1 VTWNEYAQL
10 IVFARMG
17 NESKIFLSGVCND
30 IKSSTSDSLLLQ
42 YIDGLELYLYY
53 NDANS
58 LGILWD
64 VFEKLPKDIPGETS
78 YKCVLLSINNIC
90 YSLGIE
96 VDEKIEKYW
105 SIVIGEKNE
114 LSSYLTDCDK
124 MLAAKKKVDE
134 LTIG

>member
-17 NESKIFLSGVCND
+17 DESKKFLSGVCNA
-30 IKSSTSDSLLLQ
+30 KSSTSDSLLLQ
-42 YIDGLELYLYY
+42 YIYGLEKYLNY

-105 SIVIGEKNE
+105 SIVIGEKKRTVQ
-114 LSSYLTDCDK
+114 LSYRL
-124 MLAAKKKVDE
+124 
-134 LTIG
+134 